1 MRGKLTGRK
10 LRAGGPSFDRANWLG
25 LVVALA
31 MACPSSLWSQTP
43 SLSLGYPKRLA
54 EVSVA
59 HVVVSDPALEGI
71 AALDK
76 ETLEI
81 VWNKTIEG
89 DPLAVAACR
98 NLVLVGNATTHRVE
112 VYRVT
117 GQGKKVEFLY
127 YLGDAQTGYFK
138 LPSDI
143 ATDADF
149 QLAFVLDGGEKS
161 IRVFDLK
168 GNYLY
173 ALPAAGEV
181 SPLSPTAI
189 AVDEGRQEVLISDY
203 GDPAGSLFGG
213 PTVPARLLI
222 YSYAGSF
229 LAKIDGTGRFGRP
242 QGLAVDALGRI
253 YVAESF
259 LGQILVLERSTGDI
273 VKRLGSFGE
282 APGQLQ
288 LPLDVVLDRKS
299 DDLFVTNTMLQ
310 RVEVFRGAGRLP

>member
-1 MRGKLTGRK
+1 LN
-10 LRAGGPSFDRANWLG
+10 RANWLG
-25 LVVALA
+25 LLVALA

-43 SLSLGYPKRLA
+43 SLSLGYPKRIA
-54 EVSVA
+54 EASVA
-59 HVVVSDPALEGI
+59 QVVVSDPALGGI

-81 VWNKTIEG
+81 VWTQAIDG

-98 NLVLVGNATTHRVE
+98 NLLLVGNATTHRVE

-117 GQGKKVEFLY
+117 GQGKKVEFIY

-143 ATDADF
+143 ATDAEF
-149 QLAFVLDGGEKS
+149 QMAFVLDGGEKS

-173 ALPAAGEV
+173 ALPAAGEI

-189 AVDEGRQEVLISDY
+189 TVDEGRQEVLISDY
-203 GDPAGSLFGG
+203 GYASGG
-213 PTVPARLLI
+213 AARLLV

-229 LAKIDGTGRFGRP
+229 LAEIDGTGRFGRP
-242 QGLAVDALGRI
+242 QGLAVDDLGRI
-253 YVAESF
+253 YMAESL
-259 LGQILVLERSTGDI
+259 LGQVFVFDRSTGEI
-273 VKRLGSFGE
+273 VNKFGSFGE